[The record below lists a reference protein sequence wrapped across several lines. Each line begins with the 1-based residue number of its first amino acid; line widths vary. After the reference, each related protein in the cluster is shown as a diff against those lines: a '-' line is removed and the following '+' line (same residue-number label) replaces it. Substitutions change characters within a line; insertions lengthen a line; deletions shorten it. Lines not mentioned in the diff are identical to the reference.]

1 MDYKYIE
8 QLLERY
14 WNCETSQEEEE
25 ILRSFFA
32 QKDVPVRLLPYRDL
46 FLVQGESA
54 EEHLDADFDKRIL
67 ALTEDKDKKEP
78 AHGHRVA
85 AGKVKRIYTLRPFF
99 HAAACVAI
107 VLCLGMA
114 VQQASL
120 HGERSNEV
128 IKSGPDQLSPWTTP
142 SAYGELETLPAVS
155 ADTVMQSKNKESHL

>member
-14 WNCETSQEEEE
+14 WNCETSLEEEE

-46 FLVQGESA
+46 FLAQGEYA
-54 EEHLDADFDKRIL
+54 EEHLDAEFDKRIL
-67 ALTEDKDKKEP
+67 ELTENKEKP
-78 AHGHRVA
+78 ASSRRVA
-85 AGKVKRIYTLRPFF
+85 AGKIKRIYTLRPFF

-120 HGERSNEV
+120 HNEKGTEV
-128 IKSGPDQLSPWTTP
+128 VKGGPEQLSPWTNP
-142 SAYGELETLPAVS
+142 STYGDLETQPAPS
-155 ADTVMQSKNKESHL
+155 DTVILNQKDKDHL